1 MDGVDRD
8 YSTTTYT
15 EQEAVKKASQLD
27 PDFRFGTKIFRRH
40 TKKEIT

>member
-8 YSTTTYT
+8 YSIITFT
-15 EQEAVKKASQLD
+15 EQEAVEKAAQFD
-27 PDFRFGTKIFRRH
+27 PDFRFGTKTFRRH